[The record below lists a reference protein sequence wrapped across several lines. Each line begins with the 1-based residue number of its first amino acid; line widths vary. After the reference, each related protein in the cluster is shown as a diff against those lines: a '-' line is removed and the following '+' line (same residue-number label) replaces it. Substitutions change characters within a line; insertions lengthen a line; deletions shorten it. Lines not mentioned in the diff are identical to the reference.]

1 MGGGMGPLYTIR
13 VIQQKYIDKIK
24 EEVTAFDPEGTN
36 RYFIF
41 GSSVRKDRFHDIDL
55 GVVGNAKSHKSV
67 GDLKDKFYESHVPY
81 IVDIVDFDGA
91 RRTFTDYVFKNE
103 PIVWLN

>member
-1 MGGGMGPLYTIR
+1 M
-13 VIQQKYIDKIK
+13 IQPKYIAKIK
-24 EEVTAFDPEGTN
+24 DEVHAFDPEGKN

-55 GVVGNAKSHKSV
+55 GVVGTKSDDKKIY
-67 GDLKDKFYESHVPY
+67 DLKDRLYESDIPY
-81 IVDIVDFDGA
+81 IVDVVDFDEA
-91 RRTFTDYVFKNE
+91 RRSFTDYVFKNE